1 MSTPEKLQSSLFFPS
16 CFGYHGNL
24 LIVKGSGSWVGK
36 KSTCNAGNP
45 GSIPGWRRS
54 HGEGIGYPLQYS
66 WASLVAQLVRIF
78 LQCRRPGFHPWV
90 PLQYS
95 WASLVAQL
103 VRIFLQCRRPGFHP
117 WVGKMPWRREQLP
130 IPVFWPG
137 EFHQLRNLE
146 GYSLRGCKESD
157 TTERL
162 SLSKAESQKL
172 VYWG

>member
-1 MSTPEKLQSSLFFPS
+1 MGMTHCKTDIEHVHTRETPEQSLLPL

-54 HGEGIGYPLQYS
+54 HGEGIGY
-66 WASLVAQLVRIF
+66 
-78 LQCRRPGFHPWV
+78 

-172 VYWG
+172 VY

>member
-1 MSTPEKLQSSLFFPS
+1 MQDGHRTCPHHRNSRAESLLPL

-24 LIVKGSGSWVGK
+24 LTVKGSGSWVGK
-36 KSTCNAGNP
+36 KSACNAGNP

-66 WASLVAQLVRIF
+66 WVSLVAQLVRI
-78 LQCRRPGFHPWV
+78 C
-90 PLQYS
+90 
-95 WASLVAQL
+95 
-103 VRIFLQCRRPGFHP
+103 LQCRRPGFHP
-117 WVGKMPWRREQLP
+117 WVGKIPWRREQLP

-146 GYSLRGCKESD
+146 GYSLRGCKKSD
-157 TTERL
+157 TTEQL

-172 VYWG
+172 VY